1 MISAALVFSVMLA
14 AQPAP
19 PNAPSDKAPPTE
31 ATPVLA
37 AGSPAPPLTVDA
49 WVKGDAVKAFEPGK
63 VYVVEF
69 WATWCGPCVR
79 NIPNLSA
86 LQNQYP
92 ELTVIGVAAS
102 ERPTKK
108 PAEGV
113 VDDGRLA
120 TVQKFVESRGD
131 GMNYRVAFDGDA
143 SMGRAW
149 MLAAKQRSIPWA
161 CIVDGT
167 GTIAWMGH
175 PELMDREIARVM
187 KANKPAGDTPAP
199 PKATP

>member
-19 PNAPSDKAPPTE
+19 PNAPSDKAPLTE
-31 ATPVLA
+31 AMPVLA

-161 CIVDGT
+161 CIVDGK

-175 PELMDREIARVM
+175 PELMDREIERVL
-187 KANKPAGDTPAP
+187 KANKPAGDAPAP

>member
-19 PNAPSDKAPPTE
+19 PAAPSDKAPPAD

-49 WVKGDAVKAFEPGK
+49 WVKGEPVKAFEPGK

-69 WATWCGPCVR
+69 WATWCGPCVQ
-79 NIPNLSA
+79 NIPVLNA
-86 LQNQYP
+86 LQKQHP

-102 ERPTKK
+102 EQPKAAQGGSTN
-108 PAEGV
+108 
-113 VDDGRLA
+113 DDGRL
-120 TVQKFVESRGD
+120 TNLKKFVESRGE

-143 SMGRAW
+143 TMGRAW

-161 CIVDGT
+161 CIVDGK
-167 GTIAWMGH
+167 GKIAWMGH
-175 PELMDREIARVM
+175 PQLMDREVARVL
-187 KANKPAGDTPAP
+187 KANKSAGDAPAP
-199 PKATP
+199 PKATH

>member
-1 MISAALVFSVMLA
+1 MIGAALMFSVMLA
-14 AQPAP
+14 GQPAP
-19 PNAPSDKAPPTE
+19 PAAPSDKAPPTE

-37 AGSPAPPLTVDA
+37 AGSAAPPLTVDA
-49 WVKGDAVKAFEPGK
+49 WVKGEPVKTFEPGK

-79 NIPNLSA
+79 NIPNLNA
-86 LQNQYP
+86 LQKQHP

-102 ERPTKK
+102 ERPKQK
-108 PAEGV
+108 PAEGGAAA
-113 VDDGRLA
+113 DDGRLA
-120 TVQKFVESRGD
+120 TVQKFVESRGE

-149 MLAAKQRSIPWA
+149 MLAARQRSIPWA

-175 PELMDREIARVM
+175 PELMDREVARVL
-187 KANKPAGDTPAP
+187 KANKPAP

>member
-49 WVKGDAVKAFEPGK
+49 WVKGEPVKAFEPGK

-79 NIPNLSA
+79 NIPNLTA
-86 LQNQYP
+86 LQNFYP

-102 ERPTKK
+102 ERPKQK
-108 PAEGV
+108 PADGGA
-113 VDDGRLA
+113 DDGRLA

-161 CIVDGT
+161 CIVDGK

-175 PELMDREIARVM
+175 PELMDREIERVL
-187 KANKPAGDTPAP
+187 KANKPAP

>member
-1 MISAALVFSVMLA
+1 
-14 AQPAP
+14 
-19 PNAPSDKAPPTE
+19 
-31 ATPVLA
+31 
-37 AGSPAPPLTVDA
+37 
-49 WVKGDAVKAFEPGK
+49 
-63 VYVVEF
+63 
-69 WATWCGPCVR
+69 VR
-79 NIPNLSA
+79 NIPNLTA
-86 LQNQYP
+86 LQNFYP

-102 ERPTKK
+102 ERPKQK
-108 PAEGV
+108 PADGGA
-113 VDDGRLA
+113 DDGRLA

-187 KANKPAGDTPAP
+187 KTNKPAGDAPAP

>member
-1 MISAALVFSVMLA
+1 MIGTTLLFSMMIA

-19 PNAPSDKAPPTE
+19 PAAPTDKAPPTE
-31 ATPVLA
+31 AAPVLA
-37 AGSPAPPLTVDA
+37 AGSKAPPLTVDA
-49 WVKGDAVKAFEPGK
+49 WVKGEPVTAFEPGK

-79 NIPNLSA
+79 NIPNLNA
-86 LQNQYP
+86 LQKQHP

-102 ERPTKK
+102 ERPKQK

-113 VDDGRLA
+113 TDDGRLA
-120 TVQKFVESRGD
+120 TVRKFVESRGE
-131 GMNYRVAFDGDA
+131 GMSYRVAYDGDA

-149 MLAAKQRSIPWA
+149 MLAAKQRGIPWA

-175 PELMDREIARVM
+175 PELMDREVARVL
-187 KANKPAGDTPAP
+187 KANKPAGDAPAP

>member
-1 MISAALVFSVMLA
+1 MICAALMFSVMLA

-19 PNAPSDKAPPTE
+19 PTAPSDKAPPAE

-37 AGSPAPPLTVDA
+37 AGSVAPPLTVDA
-49 WVKGDAVKAFEPGK
+49 WVKGEPVKAFEPGK

-79 NIPNLSA
+79 NIPNLNA
-86 LQNQYP
+86 LQKQHP

-102 ERPTKK
+102 ERPKQK
-108 PAEGV
+108 PAEGGAAA
-113 VDDGRLA
+113 DDGRLA
-120 TVQKFVESRGD
+120 TVQKFVESRGE

-149 MLAAKQRSIPWA
+149 MLAARQRSIPWA
-161 CIVDGT
+161 CIVDGK

-175 PELMDREIARVM
+175 PELMDREVARVL
-187 KANKPAGDTPAP
+187 KANKPAP

>member
-19 PNAPSDKAPPTE
+19 PAAPSDKAPPTE

-49 WVKGDAVKAFEPGK
+49 WVKGDAVKAFVPGK

-69 WATWCGPCVR
+69 WATWCPPCVK
-79 NIPNLSA
+79 NIPNLNA
-86 LQNQYP
+86 LQKRHP

-102 ERPTKK
+102 ERPKQK
-108 PAEGV
+108 PADGGA
-113 VDDGRLA
+113 DDGRLA

-161 CIVDGT
+161 CIVDGK

-175 PELMDREIARVM
+175 PELMDREIERVL
-187 KANKPAGDTPAP
+187 KANKPAP

>member
-1 MISAALVFSVMLA
+1 MIGAALMFSVMLA
-14 AQPAP
+14 GQPAP
-19 PNAPSDKAPPTE
+19 PAAPSDKAPPTE
-31 ATPVLA
+31 ATPMLA
-37 AGSPAPPLTVDA
+37 AGSAAPPLTVDA
-49 WVKGDAVKAFEPGK
+49 WVKGEPVKTFEPGK

-79 NIPNLSA
+79 NIPNLNA
-86 LQNQYP
+86 LQKQHP

-102 ERPTKK
+102 ERPKQK
-108 PAEGV
+108 PAEGGAAA
-113 VDDGRLA
+113 DDGRLA
-120 TVQKFVESRGD
+120 TVQKFVESRGE
-131 GMNYRVAFDGDA
+131 GMDYRVAFDGDA

-149 MLAAKQRSIPWA
+149 MLAARQRSIPWA

-175 PELMDREIARVM
+175 PELMDREVARVL
-187 KANKPAGDTPAP
+187 KANKPAP

>member
-1 MISAALVFSVMLA
+1 MISAALMFSVMLA

-69 WATWCGPCVR
+69 WATWCPPCVK
-79 NIPNLSA
+79 NIPNLNA
-86 LQNQYP
+86 LQKRHP

-102 ERPTKK
+102 ERPKQM
-108 PAEGV
+108 PAGGGA
-113 VDDGRLA
+113 DDGRLA

-161 CIVDGT
+161 CIVDGK

-175 PELMDREIARVM
+175 PELMDREIERVL
-187 KANKPAGDTPAP
+187 KANKPPP

>member
-1 MISAALVFSVMLA
+1 MICATLMFSVMLA

-19 PNAPSDKAPPTE
+19 PAAPSDKAPQTE

-37 AGSPAPPLTVDA
+37 AGSVAPPLTVDA
-49 WVKGDAVKAFEPGK
+49 WVKGEPVKAFEPGK

-79 NIPNLSA
+79 NIPNLNA
-86 LQNQYP
+86 LQKQHP

-102 ERPTKK
+102 ERPKQK
-108 PAEGV
+108 PAEGGAAA
-113 VDDGRLA
+113 DDGRLA
-120 TVQKFVESRGD
+120 TVQKFVESRGE

-149 MLAAKQRSIPWA
+149 MLAARQRSIPWA
-161 CIVDGT
+161 CIVDGK

-175 PELMDREIARVM
+175 PELMDREVARVL
-187 KANKPAGDTPAP
+187 KANKPAP

>member
-19 PNAPSDKAPPTE
+19 PAAPSDKAPPTE

-79 NIPNLSA
+79 NIPNLNA
-86 LQNQYP
+86 LQKQYP

-102 ERPTKK
+102 VTVVVPEGRITDTDRYLSDM
-108 PAEGV
+108 PASE
-113 VDDGRLA
+113 
-120 TVQKFVESRGD
+120 
-131 GMNYRVAFDGDA
+131 
-143 SMGRAW
+143 
-149 MLAAKQRSIPWA
+149 RSISFGSVTYGMLFW
-161 CIVDGT
+161 
-167 GTIAWMGH
+167 IAT
-175 PELMDREIARVM
+175 LLYSNA
-187 KANKPAGDTPAP
+187 
-199 PKATP
+199 

>member
-31 ATPVLA
+31 AMPVLA

-49 WVKGDAVKAFEPGK
+49 WVKGEPVKAFEPGK

-79 NIPNLSA
+79 NIPNLTA
-86 LQNQYP
+86 LQNFYP

-161 CIVDGT
+161 CIVDGK
-167 GTIAWMGH
+167 GTIAWMGR

-187 KANKPAGDTPAP
+187 KTNKPAGDAPAP

>member
-37 AGSPAPPLTVDA
+37 AGSHAPPLTVDA
-49 WVKGDAVKAFEPGK
+49 WVKGDAVKAFVPGK

-79 NIPNLSA
+79 NIPNLNA
-86 LQNQYP
+86 LQKQYP

-102 ERPTKK
+102 ERPKQK
-108 PAEGV
+108 PADSGA
-113 VDDGRLA
+113 DDGRLA

-161 CIVDGT
+161 CIVDGK

-187 KANKPAGDTPAP
+187 KANKPAGDAPAP